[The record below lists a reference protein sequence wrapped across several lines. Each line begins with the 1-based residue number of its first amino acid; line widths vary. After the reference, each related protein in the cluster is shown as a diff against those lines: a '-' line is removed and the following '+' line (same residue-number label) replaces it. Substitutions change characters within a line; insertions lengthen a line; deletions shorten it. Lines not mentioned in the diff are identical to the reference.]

1 MKDGQIQELLDKNQN
16 LMEQFLVLQKK
27 MMKELSLEK
36 KNIRTDDH
44 PDFNETGEDRTKNA
58 GFEKAI
64 SRDPIAKGA

>member
-1 MKDGQIQELLDKNQN
+1 
-16 LMEQFLVLQKK
+16 
-27 MMKELSLEK
+27 MKELSLEK